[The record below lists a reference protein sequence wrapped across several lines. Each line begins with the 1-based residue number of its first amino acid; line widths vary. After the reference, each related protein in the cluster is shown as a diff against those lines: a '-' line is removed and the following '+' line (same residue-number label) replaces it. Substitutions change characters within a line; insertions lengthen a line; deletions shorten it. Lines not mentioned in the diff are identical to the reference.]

1 MLKQA
6 TIEEEVARLRQAL
19 NDADEGGMSTDEID
33 EVEAGIDALRW
44 VLGEFD
50 PLDLPRG
57 FAAGAA

>member
-19 NDADEGGMSTDEID
+19 HEADEGGMTTDEID

-57 FAAGAA
+57 FAAGSA